1 MTGSLVL
8 LNSFGRITCEDI
20 ELYFV
25 DILLAQ
31 PQRSVFF
38 LVHQVLSLIHIS
50 VLTAAEFYPNLASV
64 GIIGLI
70 LVESTMMTAQMATR
84 KEMEARWSRMTILS
98 SSKRDNWKSR
108 KDALQYFQNRRPW
121 SKWDPR
127 VLSLYIVCSSYCGIR
142 VT

>member
-1 MTGSLVL
+1 
-8 LNSFGRITCEDI
+8 
-20 ELYFV
+20 V